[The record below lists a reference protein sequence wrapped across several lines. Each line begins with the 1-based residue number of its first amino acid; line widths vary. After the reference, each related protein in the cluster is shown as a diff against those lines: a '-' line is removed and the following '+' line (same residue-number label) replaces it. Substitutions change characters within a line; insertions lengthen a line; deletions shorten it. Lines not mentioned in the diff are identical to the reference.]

1 MALWGLEPSGKPTA
15 PKLKPSSVRVR
26 EKGCQWPTSPAE
38 GRSHP
43 LANLS
48 EELNG
53 VKMAHK
59 KVCPLPNNRAGP
71 SGGPGPCTGM
81 PRGVFCLPHTALS
94 QGTAEAQPRDIG
106 SEVDRGWGG
115 GGAFIS
121 PR

>member
-1 MALWGLEPSGKPTA
+1 MALWGLEPSGKLTA
-15 PKLKPSSVRVR
+15 PKLKPSSVRVL
-26 EKGCQWPTSPAE
+26 EKGCRWPTSPAE

-71 SGGPGPCTGM
+71 SGVLG
-81 PRGVFCLPHTALS
+81 RAQACLGGSSVSHT
-94 QGTAEAQPRDIG
+94 P
-106 SEVDRGWGG
+106 
-115 GGAFIS
+115 
-121 PR
+121 P